1 MIKKLIINNFKS
13 IDRMELNCSS
23 INIFIG
29 TNSSGKSTV
38 LQSLLLV
45 LQNNAGFVGFNGN
58 YLKLGEF
65 DDVRCRGVKNTEDI
79 NISIE
84 DASKSILSHD
94 YIKTGDCIELKKN
107 VNGYILDDIFN
118 SRKMVQYLSCQ
129 RIGPMSAYE
138 KDMTI
143 NDEIG
148 INGEYAI
155 SYLNIHGN
163 NRLEEKICKDK
174 SNQTLMGQVNWW
186 LKRITGTE
194 IVTEDMVGTD
204 YVKAAYNNGDIKN
217 LRPNNVGA
225 GISYLISIL
234 IMCLASDKNA
244 ILVIENPEIHL
255 HPAAQAKV
263 CEFLYFI
270 GYNGRQIFVESHS
283 DHIFNGFR
291 VGIAQNNMDNNLIN
305 ISFMYLENV
314 FTRYIKVKIGKYGRV
329 ENQRKDLFDQFDID
343 MRKMIGV

>member
-1 MIKKLIINNFKS
+1 
-13 IDRMELNCSS
+13 
-23 INIFIG
+23 
-29 TNSSGKSTV
+29 
-38 LQSLLLV
+38 
-45 LQNNAGFVGFNGN
+45 
-58 YLKLGEF
+58 
-65 DDVRCRGVKNTEDI
+65 
-79 NISIE
+79 
-84 DASKSILSHD
+84 
-94 YIKTGDCIELKKN
+94 
-107 VNGYILDDIFN
+107 
-118 SRKMVQYLSCQ
+118 MVQYLSCQ

-143 NDEIG
+143 NDEMG

-163 NRLEEKICKDK
+163 NRLEEKLCKDK